1 MHITKGEDKMSKVL
15 GEHLERAK
23 TLEPRNPNKSTGVF
37 GGKSSGILN
46 WNDIAYPHWYKIYKK
61 LIGNYWQ
68 ADEVNMAS
76 DVKQF
81 PELTEEEQDAY
92 LKIIGL
98 LSTLDAP
105 QTRTALLLSLYA
117 TDPSVQSIMSV
128 IAQQE
133 AVHNESYSYVL
144 SSVVSLKEQN
154 ESFELGRKDPILMK
168 RNEKIVDKYNEFVEN
183 PTIENIL
190 KVMVYTALLEGM
202 FCYSGFAFFY
212 NLTRDNRM
220 CGTSKMLSYINRD
233 ELEHGRFITEL
244 FRATLGENPEQNTEE
259 LTNWVYRVFKES
271 VESEIKWSNYVLGKV
286 EGIDMYEMEGYIKY
300 RANKMIRMLGYHDIY
315 PDHTENKMKW
325 INAYVDNFD
334 GTKTDFFEQK
344 SRQYTKTSDLNGFDD
359 L

>member
-1 MHITKGEDKMSKVL
+1 MLLNT
-15 GEHLERAK
+15 LEKAK
-23 TLEPRNPNKSTGVF
+23 TLEPKNPNKSTGIF

-46 WNDIAYPHWYKIYKK
+46 WNDIAYPHWYKMYKR

-81 PELTEEEQDAY
+81 QTLTQDEQDAY

-117 TDPSVQSIMSV
+117 TDPSVQSIMAV

-144 SSVVSLKEQN
+144 SSVVSLAEQN
-154 ESFELGRKDPILMK
+154 KSFELGRQDEVLMK
-168 RNEKIVDKYNEFVEN
+168 RNKAIMEQYNRFVEE

-190 KVMVYTALLEGM
+190 KVCVYTSLLEGM
-202 FCYSGFAFFY
+202 FFYSGFAFFY
-212 NLTRDNRM
+212 HLARNNKM
-220 CGTSKMLSYINRD
+220 VGTSTMISYINRD
-233 ELEHGRFITEL
+233 ELEHGRFIAEL
-244 FRATLGENPEQNTEE
+244 FRATLAENPEHNTPEFIE
-259 LTNWVYRVFKES
+259 WVYDAFEQS
-271 VESEIKWSNYVLGKV
+271 IELETEWSNYVLKDV
-286 EGIDMYEMEGYIKY
+286 EGIDLVEMEGYIKY
-300 RANKMIRMLGYHDIY
+300 RGNKMLRMMGLNELY
-315 PDHTENKMKW
+315 PEHVENPMKW
-325 INAYVDNFD
+325 IRAYVDNFD

>member
-1 MHITKGEDKMSKVL
+1 MSKAL
-15 GEHLERAK
+15 LEKAK
-23 TLEPRNPNKSTGVF
+23 TLEPLHPNKSTGLF

-46 WNDIAYPHWYKIYKK
+46 WNDIAYPHWYKMYKR
-61 LIGNYWQ
+61 LVGNYWQ
-68 ADEVNMAS
+68 ADEVNMSS

-81 PELTEEEQDAY
+81 SQLTQSEQDAY

-117 TDPSVQSIMSV
+117 TDASVQSIMAV

-144 SSVVSLKEQN
+144 SSVVSLGEQN
-154 ESFELGRKDPILMK
+154 EAFQHGRTDPVLLK
-168 RNEKIVDKYNEFVEN
+168 RNEDIMKQYNAFVEE

-190 KVMVYTALLEGM
+190 KTMVYTSLLEGM
-202 FCYSGFAFFY
+202 FFYSGFAFFY
-212 NLTRDNRM
+212 NLARHNKM
-220 CGTSKMLSYINRD
+220 VGTSTMVSYINRD
-233 ELEHGRFITEL
+233 ELEHGRFIAEL
-244 FRATLGENPEQNTEE
+244 FRATLAENPEHN
-259 LTNWVYRVFKES
+259 NAAFIDWVYDHFRHS
-271 VESEIKWSNYVLGKV
+271 VELEIEWSSYVLAEV
-286 EGIDMYEMEGYIKY
+286 EGIDLEEMAGYVKY
-300 RANKMIRMLGYHDIY
+300 RANKMLRMMGLNEIY
-315 PDHTENKMKW
+315 PEHVENPMKW
-325 INAYVDNFD
+325 IRAYVDNFD

>member
-1 MHITKGEDKMSKVL
+1 MSQTLLEKV
-15 GEHLERAK
+15 K
-23 TLEPRNPNKSTGVF
+23 TLEPLHPNKSTGVF

-46 WNDIAYPHWYKIYKK
+46 WNDIAYPHWYKMYKR

-68 ADEVNMAS
+68 ADEVNMSA

-81 PELTEEEQDAY
+81 AKLTQAEQDAY

-105 QTRTALLLSLYA
+105 QTRTALLISLYA
-117 TDPSVQSIMSV
+117 TDPSVQSIMAV

-144 SSVVSLKEQN
+144 SSVVSLDEQN
-154 ESFELGRKDPILMK
+154 ESFQLGRKDSVLLK
-168 RNEKIVDKYNEFVEN
+168 RNEHIMEVYNNFVEE

-190 KVMVYTALLEGM
+190 KTLVYSALLEGM
-202 FCYSGFAFFY
+202 FFYSGFAFFY
-212 NLTRDNRM
+212 NLARHNKM
-220 CGTSKMLSYINRD
+220 VGTSTMVSYINRD
-233 ELEHGRFITEL
+233 ELEHGRFIAEL
-244 FRATLGENPEQNTEE
+244 FRATLAENPQYNTNEFVD
-259 LTNWVYRVFKES
+259 WVYRHFKKS
-271 VESEIKWSNYVLGKV
+271 VELEIEWSSYVLADL
-286 EGIDMYEMEGYIKY
+286 EGIDLEEMAGYVKY
-300 RANKMIRMLGYHDIY
+300 RANKMLRMMGLNEIY
-315 PDHTENKMKW
+315 PQHVENPMKW
-325 INAYVDNFD
+325 IRAYVDNFD